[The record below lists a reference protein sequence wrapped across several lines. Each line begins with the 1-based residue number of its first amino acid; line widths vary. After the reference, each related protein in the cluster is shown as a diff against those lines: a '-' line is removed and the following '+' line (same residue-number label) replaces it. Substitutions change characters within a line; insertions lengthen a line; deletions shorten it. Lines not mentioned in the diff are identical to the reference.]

1 MAISDQ
7 LDRLSNVLDKL
18 TGSGPSKSSLDIE
31 TRLRALCDQLERVN
45 LAPRDSLTIGNTT
58 ITEADLKKIKDLIDE

>member
-7 LDRLSNVLDKL
+7 LDRLSDILDRL

-31 TRLRALCDQLERVN
+31 TRLRAICDQLEKVKFASRNEIV
-45 LAPRDSLTIGNTT
+45 IGNT
-58 ITEADLKKIKDLIDE
+58 ILTESDIIKIKELIDE